1 MLILKGLSI
10 QTTSGYRF
18 IFEDGQDRKTF
29 TKDGLKIQVHLKLYT
44 EDKNKLSE
52 GYKAYWFDN
61 PKDIVDG
68 INCHNLGPTA
78 SYYLVGF
85 RTLRCGAPC
94 PSGHLTGGYV
104 ARSRSHIPGTLGES
118 ALYNRTTPLLVP
130 SSLCLRNFP
139 FRRAFWSPHRK

>member
-1 MLILKGLSI
+1 
-10 QTTSGYRF
+10 
-18 IFEDGQDRKTF
+18 
-29 TKDGLKIQVHLKLYT
+29 
-44 EDKNKLSE
+44 LSE

-61 PKDIVDG
+61 PKDIVVVLM
-68 INCHNLGPTA
+68 CHNLDAIA

-118 ALYNRTTPLLVP
+118 AFIYTKDNILRRDSYGEGVCIQGRFEVSKKGLWRRIEIKGDQTLADFDHIIRIAFNHDTWNHL
-130 SSLCLRNFP
+130 SNSL
-139 FRRAFWSPHRK
+139 